1 MSAPA
6 WVVIQYLF
14 RIGQIKDL
22 SHPYRIVQR
31 LDSNTIWPTNEL
43 SLSWCM
49 LASISLDSLCNLS
62 AFVCRPWLVFSPYTH
77 SFLMF
82 FAQIPLGVPSR
93 NPVLPGER
101 IDFAKSKI
109 GIIWCYQCLHTN
121 AISNMC
127 TVNLLVIH
135 NFTFKTYLLPP
146 KINMK
151 PRKTALWIRKILWT
165 KPSFLIIFGFQPFI
179 FRDVGKKNTA
189 RETWAKSDGCAVTG
203 VSCANSLNERKGVKN
218 GPKMQQ
224 RIHYAFSD
232 IQFLQVIFC
241 MFLLIPSEWYIWSM
255 TCNLPGSIL
264 SSTDHLSSM
273 IIMFTFNPLNHG
285 STGSSKLLTHCQG
298 GMCCATGTTGI
309 TTPRVVRHRACWSWL
324 AWYFFT
330 TSLVGNLAVRW
341 WKGTCFCRS
350 LHGNDMIIYT
360 QQLSCFSQQ
369 CLLNPATDCDSK
381 TRGHWWVWL

>member
-1 MSAPA
+1 MSAPV

-14 RIGQIKDL
+14 RIGPIKDL

-82 FAQIPLGVPSR
+82 FAQIPIGVPSR

-146 KINMK
+146 KMDMK
-151 PRKTALWIRKILWT
+151 PRKTALL
-165 KPSFLIIFGFQPFI
+165 
-179 FRDVGKKNTA
+179 
-189 RETWAKSDGCAVTG
+189 
-203 VSCANSLNERKGVKN
+203 NSE
-218 GPKMQQ
+218 
-224 RIHYAFSD
+224 
-232 IQFLQVIFC
+232 
-241 MFLLIPSEWYIWSM
+241 
-255 TCNLPGSIL
+255 
-264 SSTDHLSSM
+264 
-273 IIMFTFNPLNHG
+273 NPLNQTVIFDHFWVPAVHFQG
-285 STGSSKLLTHCQG
+285 CWQKKHRSRHLGKVWWMRRHWGLLCKLLERTKRGQE
-298 GMCCATGTTGI
+298 
-309 TTPRVVRHRACWSWL
+309 WSEN
-324 AWYFFT
+324 A
-330 TSLVGNLAVRW
+330 
-341 WKGTCFCRS
+341 
-350 LHGNDMIIYT
+350 
-360 QQLSCFSQQ
+360 
-369 CLLNPATDCDSK
+369 ATDSLCIFRYPISSSYFLYVFVDPFWVIHLINDLQP
-381 TRGHWWVWL
+381 TR